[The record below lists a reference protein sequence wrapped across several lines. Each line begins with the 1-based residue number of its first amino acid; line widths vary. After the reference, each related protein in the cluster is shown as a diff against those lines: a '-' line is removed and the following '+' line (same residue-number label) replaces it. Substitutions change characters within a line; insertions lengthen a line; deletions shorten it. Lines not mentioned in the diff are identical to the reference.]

1 VQIYEAVIHDPD
13 GNVTTILMRGA
24 GYIKDNRLLPTG
36 FDKENASLDV
46 SVYGAALEDP
56 DFLGGG
62 DRVEIIIDL
71 GDADGPFTLN
81 VELLYQSLSYRW
93 VENLRP
99 VAAKEI
105 DQFMQYYDAIPNEP
119 IQIESLTMEIGE

>member
-1 VQIYEAVIHDPD
+1 
-13 GNVTTILMRGA
+13 MRGA

-36 FDKENASLDV
+36 FDKETATLDV
-46 SVYGAALEDP
+46 SAYGAALEDP

-105 DQFMQYYDAIPNEP
+105 DQFMKYYDAIPNEP